1 MNVGRP
7 GETDENLN
15 RKFGFSFVPRA
26 QDYSTTSLEF
36 SDVESLVSDSV
47 GRRSDHDD
55 EEQQGVW
62 NQTESQGGPVAPP
75 DELRL
80 DREPVGFVEFTPVDE
95 NSDKNDAGNNTG
107 HSRSFVVFFLYKN
120 YIPFSGIRGLM
131 RGVATLPKEP
141 LVVKDNFGRRQASL
155 G

>member
-107 HSRSFVVFFLYKN
+107 HSRSFVVFFF
-120 YIPFSGIRGLM
+120 I
-131 RGVATLPKEP
+131 
-141 LVVKDNFGRRQASL
+141 
-155 G
+155 